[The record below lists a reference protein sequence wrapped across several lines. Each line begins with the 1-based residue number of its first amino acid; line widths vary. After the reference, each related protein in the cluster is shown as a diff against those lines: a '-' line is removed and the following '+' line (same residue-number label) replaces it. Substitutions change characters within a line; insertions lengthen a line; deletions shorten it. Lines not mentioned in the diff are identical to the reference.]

1 MPIIKLIVSL
11 YRYVYNQK
19 MYLPARYMNIVEDD
33 EIEANDEI
41 ETITSKKYITN
52 VPFYFIDKDPET
64 GKRRSTPIT
73 DEDISIIE
81 SMELFQKIGCVRL
94 DSMYLVEIISSRG
107 SINEF
112 SVRTTS
118 INHISPIMKDY
129 LNKSH
134 LHITRQSRICESI

>member
-1 MPIIKLIVSL
+1 
-11 YRYVYNQK
+11 
-19 MYLPARYMNIVEDD
+19 MYLPDRYRNLIEDD
-33 EIEANDEI
+33 EIDVNNEIEANDEI
-41 ETITSKKYITN
+41 EAITSKKQVMT

-64 GKRRSTPIT
+64 GKRRSTPIK
-73 DEDISIIE
+73 DDDSDISMAQSIE
-81 SMELFQKIGCVRL
+81 IFQKIGSVRL
-94 DSMYLVEIISSRG
+94 DNMYLVEIVSSRG

-118 INHISPIMKDY
+118 SHRISPIMKDY